1 MPEVERNESCKTS
14 ALQEAVIHVR
24 SLTKKFGNFT
34 AVDHISFNISQGEI
48 LGFLGP
54 NGAGK
59 TTTIKM
65 IIGLLRIT
73 SGDVLIK
80 SLDIKKN
87 LKKIKP
93 FIGYMS
99 QKFSLYPLLNSYEN
113 MEFFGGVSG
122 LSPSEI
128 RRHKL
133 EISLQ
138 IPERILR
145 QKVMDIPPGIKQQ
158 VALYTCLMPDPE
170 IIFLDE
176 PTSGVDPENRRDF
189 WMRIYDLKKAGKT
202 VLVTTHNLD
211 EAEYANR
218 VIIIHKGN
226 IIREGEPFALME
238 REGADS
244 METLFKQSIDSHET
258 H

>member
-1 MPEVERNESCKTS
+1 MPETAQNEILRAQIPVIQVRN
-14 ALQEAVIHVR
+14 
-24 SLTKKFGNFT
+24 LTKIFGRFT
-34 AVDHISFNISQGEI
+34 AVDHISFAVTQGEI
-48 LGFLGP
+48 IGFLGP

-65 IIGLLRIT
+65 VIGLLRIT
-73 SGDVLIK
+73 SGDVWIK
-80 SLDIKKN
+80 NLNIKKD
-87 LKKIKP
+87 LKKIKA

-99 QKFSLYPLLNSYEN
+99 QKFSLYSLLNAYEN

-122 LSPSEI
+122 LSSAEI

-133 EISLQ
+133 EISRQ
-138 IPERILR
+138 IPDKILR
-145 QKVMDIPPGIKQQ
+145 QKVMDIPPGMKQK
-158 VALYTCLMPDPE
+158 VALYTCIMPDPE

-189 WMRIYDLKKAGKT
+189 WMQIYNLKKAGKT
-202 VLVTTHNLD
+202 ILVTTHNLD
-211 EAEYANR
+211 EAEYADR
-218 VIIIHKGN
+218 VIIIHRGK
-226 IIREGEPFALME
+226 IIRQGEPFTLLE

-244 METLFKQSIDSHET
+244 MESLFKRAIESHET

>member
-1 MPEVERNESCKTS
+1 MPSPEQKSRKIGIGSAES
-14 ALQEAVIHVR
+14 VIR
-24 SLTKKFGNFT
+24 IRGLTKKFGKFT
-34 AVDHISFNISQGEI
+34 AVDRISFDIARGEI

-65 IIGLLRIT
+65 ILGLLRIT
-73 SGDVLIK
+73 SGEVTVKNLDV
-80 SLDIKKN
+80 KKD
-87 LKKIKP
+87 LKKIKA

-99 QKFSLYPLLNSYEN
+99 QKFSLYPLLNSYQN

-122 LSPSEI
+122 LPRSQI
-128 RRHKL
+128 RDCQEKIAR
-133 EISLQ
+133 E

-145 QKVMDIPPGIKQQ
+145 QKVMDIPPGIKQK
-158 VALYTCLMPDPE
+158 VSLFTCLMPDPE
-170 IIFLDE
+170 IVLLDE

-189 WMRIYDLKKAGKT
+189 WMQIYSLKKAGKT

-211 EAEYANR
+211 EAEYADR
-218 VIIIHKGN
+218 IIVIHRGN
-226 IIREGEPFALME
+226 IILEGEPFVLLDG
-238 REGADS
+238 EGIDS
-244 METLFKQSIDSHET
+244 METLFKQAIQSHEA